1 MAALESKGQKADDTA
16 NVKRAPKIEKNHR
29 VGRIIEKHS
38 LTLAISIE
46 VCASLFTTYCW
57 SARDLG

>member
-1 MAALESKGQKADDTA
+1 MAALASKGQKADDTA

-38 LTLAISIE
+38 DTRN
-46 VCASLFTTYCW
+46 FY
-57 SARDLG
+57 